1 MWRNV
6 VVILLFS
13 VADGTPETVTDAI
26 NRLTESNLKLLQKFE
41 ETMLGAG
48 AGAGAGTRPV
58 HAKTPAKAVPPSAS
72 VSSITCTAPA
82 KSSPPN
88 SDNDSK
94 TVSFSD
100 DTKSGYVDSLVA
112 GDLPAAAAAH
122 EVGEMS
128 TGTSTNP
135 HYSQDSFEAPQT
147 ESGVTTRGHSS
158 T

>member
-1 MWRNV
+1 LWWNV
-6 VVILLFS
+6 VVIVLFS

-48 AGAGAGTRPV
+48 AGTGAGTRPV
-58 HAKTPAKAVPPSAS
+58 HAKTPAKAAPPSAS

-88 SDNDSK
+88 SDTDK

-100 DTKSGYVDSLVA
+100 DTKSGDVDSLVA

-135 HYSQDSFEAPQT
+135 HYSQDSFEAPRT
-147 ESGVTTRGHSS
+147 ESGATTRCHSS